1 MNNIII
7 RKANRADLIKIQS
20 LSVEWSDENITYGY
34 SATSLEELE
43 KYRVWVA
50 EVNEIIVGYLGGYT
64 YVSTNMKSV
73 MSLGTTCF
81 EIEELYVSKQYRSL
95 KIGSLLYDTMLKE
108 LINENIMYITLVAAN
123 RNTKQLLDF
132 YASKD
137 MNVFS
142 TRLFRQISGD

>member
-7 RKANRADLIKIQS
+7 READRNDLIKIQS
-20 LSVEWSDENITYGY
+20 LSTEWSDENITYGY
-34 SATSLEELE
+34 STTSLEELE

-50 EVNEIIVGYLGGYT
+50 EVNGIIVGYLGGYI
-64 YVSTNMKSV
+64 YESTNMKSV
-73 MSLGTTCF
+73 MPIGTKCF

-95 KIGSLLYDTMLKE
+95 KIGSLLYDTMMKE
-108 LINENIMYITLVAAN
+108 LLNENVIYVTLVAAN

-132 YASKD
+132 YTNKD

-142 TRLFRQISGD
+142 TRLFRQISGN